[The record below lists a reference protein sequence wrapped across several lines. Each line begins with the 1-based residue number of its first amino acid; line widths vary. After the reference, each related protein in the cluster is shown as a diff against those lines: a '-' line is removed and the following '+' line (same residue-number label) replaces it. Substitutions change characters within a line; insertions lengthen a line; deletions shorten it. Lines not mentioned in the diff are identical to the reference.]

1 MIFNSFLGVDWYDN
15 DFEKLVFKFA
25 FTFIFI
31 FIVVRG
37 LYYPNARKKEYAFSY
52 MMLGIVIFFIS
63 FTLKKYDL
71 GTGMA
76 LGLFAIFG
84 IIRYRTDTM
93 PVKEMTYLFIVIG
106 VSVMNAL
113 ANKKVSYTE
122 IFFTNT
128 VIIAVTYLLERYWF
142 KDVVIENGKAVK
154 QELKQALVYNDLDLL
169 RPDKK
174 EELISDLK
182 NKTGLAIS
190 RIKIELIDYNQN
202 TAQIIVYYPN
212 ELASPA

>member
-15 DFEKLVFKFA
+15 DFEKLVFKFS

-212 ELASPA
+212 ELANPA